1 MNTGTRLLLT
11 ICTMVFVAGCATEPP
26 LPPMPSATDLFSDKT
41 FSAPPEPVRSDNLF
55 TLSAPMQAYLHSS
68 RFSQHVRNSG
78 AEHGLVDALYKK
90 GELKL
95 EYDSQITRT
104 AAGTYEAKKG
114 NCLSLVI
121 MTAAF
126 AKELGLD
133 YEFQNVLVDEQWSRT
148 GSMYFASTHVNL
160 KFKVRKE
167 HLRTYDTA
175 DRTLTVDFMPP
186 ADAKDLRTRPIEEN
200 RLVAMYLNNRAAE
213 EMALNRVDAA
223 YWWAKAAIEKDPS
236 YITAYN
242 TLGVVYQRHGS
253 FAMAERV
260 YKRALDR
267 EREDTI
273 VMHNLIPVLARLGKT
288 EESNAMAARLKTIEP
303 TPPFFYFDKGIK
315 ALEEK
320 KYAEAKSLFEREVA
334 RSPYYHEFHFWLAIA
349 HWRLGEARA
358 ARDQMTLAVDTST
371 TADATKM
378 YSGKLNYLRSLTGS
392 GSGRRLTN

>member
-1 MNTGTRLLLT
+1 MKTGARLLLT
-11 ICTMVFVAGCATEPP
+11 VCSVFFVAGCATEAP
-26 LPPMPSATDLFSDKT
+26 LPAMPPAHDLFSDTVFK
-41 FSAPPEPVRSDNLF
+41 PPVEPVRSDQLF
-55 TLSAPMQAYLHSS
+55 TLSAPMRAYLHSS
-68 RFSQHVRNSG
+68 RFSQYVRNEG

-95 EYDSQITRT
+95 EYDSQVTRT
-104 AAGTYEAKKG
+104 AADTYEVKKG

-148 GSMYFASTHVNL
+148 GSMYFATTHVNL

-186 ADAKDLRTRPIEEN
+186 ADAKSLRTRPIEEQ

-213 EMALNRVDAA
+213 EMAMNRVDAA
-223 YWWAKAAIEKDPS
+223 YWWARAAIEKDPS

-253 FAMAERV
+253 YAMAERV

-273 VMHNLIPVLARLGKT
+273 VMHNLIPVLAHLGKT
-288 EESNAMAARLKTIEP
+288 EESAALAARLKTIEP
-303 TPPFFYFDKGIK
+303 TPPFYYFDKGMK
-315 ALEEK
+315 ALEEA
-320 KYAEAKSLFEREVA
+320 KYAEAKALFEREVA

-358 ARDQMTLAVDTST
+358 AHAQMTLAVDTST
-371 TADATKM
+371 TADATRL
-378 YSGKLNYLRSLTGS
+378 YSGKLNYLRSLTGA